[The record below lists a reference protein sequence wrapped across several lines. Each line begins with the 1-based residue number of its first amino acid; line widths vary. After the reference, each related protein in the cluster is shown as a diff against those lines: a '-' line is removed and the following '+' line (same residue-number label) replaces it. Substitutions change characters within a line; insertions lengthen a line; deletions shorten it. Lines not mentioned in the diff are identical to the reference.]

1 MKDEAITP
9 RARLLADAI
18 HATDQRGAKY
28 GPPEVHFARTVG
40 MVNAAFA
47 HVLTRPLTTGEWAQI
62 MVLDKVARHQAVP
75 QKDNLLDIAGYAA
88 CSFECDREKLEDS

>member
-9 RARLLADAI
+9 RARLLDDAI
-18 HATDQRGAKY
+18 HATDERGAKY
-28 GPPEVHFARTVG
+28 GPPDVHFARTVG

-47 HVLTRPLTTGEWAQI
+47 HILTRPLTTGEWAQI
-62 MVLDKVARHQAVP
+62 MILDKVARHQAVP

-88 CSFECDREKLEDS
+88 CSFECDREKLGDS